1 LDLLI
6 VDLSTHGG
14 TLIPTLLLIGASRG
28 LGRALA
34 EEHLKRGWRVI
45 ASVRSAP
52 SLDDL
57 ARAYGERLKVITLDV
72 TDWLAIDRLRQ
83 TLEDEQID
91 LLLANA
97 GISGPTT
104 LPIGDVDPDVF
115 GSVMMTNALAPLRLI
130 DRLADLV
137 PPDGMIAV
145 MSSDLGS
152 ISRNTVATWEAYRM
166 SKAALNMGL
175 RSISIRRRSEG
186 RTYLALCPGWVRT
199 DMGGANAQLSIEDSI
214 PHLTDVIAARTGTR
228 GVWYVNYQG
237 QEVAW

>member
-1 LDLLI
+1 
-6 VDLSTHGG
+6 
-14 TLIPTLLLIGASRG
+14 LLIGASRG
-28 LGRALA
+28 LGRALT

-45 ASVRSAP
+45 ATVRLTS

-57 ARAYGERLKVITLDV
+57 ALRYGEHLEVMSLDV
-72 TDWLAIDRLRQ
+72 TDWPAIDRLRQ
-83 TLEDEQID
+83 MLEGRDIN
-91 LLLANA
+91 LLLVNA

-104 LPIGDVDPDVF
+104 APIGEVDPDAF
-115 GSVMMTNALAPLRLI
+115 GSVIMTNALAPLRLI
-130 DRLADLV
+130 DRLAHLV
-137 PPDGMIAV
+137 PPDGTIAV

-175 RSISIRRRSEG
+175 RSISIRRGSEG

-199 DMGGANAQLSIEDSI
+199 DMGGANAHLSIEESI
-214 PHLTDVIAARTGTR
+214 PRLTDVIAARTGDG